1 MRRLR
6 QTLLLLLAVSLT
18 ACLGHYRTLEI
29 DEQTGL
35 YPTSTQVDPGG
46 TLVFDTSVDPQSFSY
61 VLLSTRTN
69 LKPYQLS
76 FTVRSALAQSGIT
89 KVYTPEEIKLLAQ
102 DRGFTFPNDT
112 ISADDLRNFSAEVGS
127 VLVVDMI
134 YRAVGD
140 ARMMS
145 LLVVNDGRTGKVLLR
160 VLHQKTVWS
169 DSDVEALYPVLNQ
182 LRKWIKESKGGA
194 V

>member
-1 MRRLR
+1 LRRLR

-46 TLVFDTSVDPQSFSY
+46 TLVFDTSVDPRSFSY
-61 VLLSTRTN
+61 VLLNTRTN
-69 LKPYQLS
+69 LKPTQLS

-89 KVYTPEEIKLLAQ
+89 KVYTPAEFKQLAQ

-112 ISADDLRNFSAEVGS
+112 ISTDDLRNFSAVVGS

-134 YRAVGD
+134 YRND
-140 ARMMS
+140 ARAMS
-145 LLVVNDGRTGKVLLR
+145 LLVVNDGRTGKALLR
-160 VLHQKTVWS
+160 VLHQKTVWGNL
-169 DSDVEALYPVLNQ
+169 DAEALYPVLNQ

>member
-46 TLVFDTSVDPQSFSY
+46 TLVFDTSVDPRSFSY
-61 VLLSTRTN
+61 VLLNTRTN
-69 LKPYQLS
+69 LKPTQLS

-89 KVYTPEEIKLLAQ
+89 KVYTPAEFKQLAQ

-112 ISADDLRNFSAEVGS
+112 ISTDDLRNFSAVVGS

-134 YRAVGD
+134 YRND
-140 ARMMS
+140 ARAMS
-145 LLVVNDGRTGKVLLR
+145 LLVVNDGRTGKALLR
-160 VLHQKTVWS
+160 VLHQKTVWGNL
-169 DSDVEALYPVLNQ
+169 DAEALYPVLNQ